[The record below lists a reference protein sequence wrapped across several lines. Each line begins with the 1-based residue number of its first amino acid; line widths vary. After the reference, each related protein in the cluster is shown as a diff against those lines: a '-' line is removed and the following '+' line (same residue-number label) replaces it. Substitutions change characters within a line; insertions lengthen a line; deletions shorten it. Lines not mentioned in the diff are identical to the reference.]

1 MQAICRV
8 VSATDM
14 NKYSWTPPL
23 QDNVEIVLNRL
34 KDAYPWTE
42 VLWKSEWIN
51 IKHKLIA
58 LIMLAFSVLFD
69 QVTADSWHLHPAS
82 CWSAPLFADLLV
94 PYKQFMLQLINAVS
108 QHTMHLLEAAANI

>member
-1 MQAICRV
+1 M
-8 VSATDM
+8 
-14 NKYSWTPPL
+14 
-23 QDNVEIVLNRL
+23 EILLNRL

-69 QVTADSWHLHPAS
+69 QVTADW
-82 CWSAPLFADLLV
+82 
-94 PYKQFMLQLINAVS
+94 
-108 QHTMHLLEAAANI
+108 